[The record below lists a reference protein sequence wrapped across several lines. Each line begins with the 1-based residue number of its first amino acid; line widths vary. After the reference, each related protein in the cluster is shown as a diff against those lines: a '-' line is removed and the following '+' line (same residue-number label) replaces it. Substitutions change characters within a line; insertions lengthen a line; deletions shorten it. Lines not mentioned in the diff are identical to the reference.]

1 MKIVKQIIL
10 FSITFILIL
19 VLSEIFIRT
28 SNLASVSSTEFYK
41 DIGRGRRTNLNYLYF
56 NEGFGI
62 GKFNEYR
69 YIGKPNAP
77 EKSKNTIRVA
87 LIGDSYVESFQIF
100 ERDYFGKIAE
110 NYLENKY
117 PKKHFEFLN
126 FGRSGFDIADIYAY
140 QKTFIEKFNPDF
152 ILYMISNGDLEPKYS
167 DPLRPRTI
175 IENDSLVVSFNF
187 KQQEIEVFEKTK
199 FLTQNF
205 SILHMLN
212 NGRKKTKTT
221 PFFAILLDKIYFWF
235 NSENDSIL
243 FHSVQQVAE
252 YQINPVTKKI
262 IESLDTNKIIIVNRD
277 LQELPSQFERLCV
290 DNGFDYFDLSKNL
303 NLMKEQ
309 GNDPNEWKVT
319 KKMGHWNQK
328 AHKVIGKEISKNL
341 SNIIEYERIT
351 PHNTQYTP

>member
-1 MKIVKQIIL
+1 MKMIKQILL
-10 FSITFILIL
+10 FGISFISIFILI
-19 VLSEIFIRT
+19 EIFIRT
-28 SNLASVSSTEFYK
+28 SNLESVSSTEFYD
-41 DIGRGRRTNLNYLYF
+41 DIGRGRRKNLNYLYF
-56 NEGFGI
+56 NEGFGV

-69 YIGKPNAP
+69 YIGESNPLK
-77 EKSKNTIRVA
+77 KSQNTIRIA
-87 LIGDSYVESFQIF
+87 LIGDSFVESFQIF
-100 ERDYFGKIAE
+100 ERDYFGEIAE
-110 NYLENKY
+110 NYLRNIYKT
-117 PKKHFEFLN
+117 KQFEFLN

-140 QKTFIEKFNPDF
+140 QKTFVEKFNPDF

-187 KQQEIEVFEKTK
+187 KQQEIESFEKTK
-199 FLTQNF
+199 FFTQNS

-235 NSENDSIL
+235 NFQNESTIFNSE
-243 FHSVQQVAE
+243 QKVAE
-252 YQINPVTKKI
+252 YKINSVTNKI

-277 LQELPSQFERLCV
+277 LQELPLKFKELCI
-290 DNGFDYFDLSKNL
+290 NSGLNYYDLSKSL

-319 KKMGHWNQK
+319 KKSGHWNQK
-328 AHKVIGKEISKNL
+328 AHKVVGEEIAIKISE
-341 SNIIEYERIT
+341 IIENE
-351 PHNTQYTP
+351 